1 MSLLVPATLHEAYS
15 QELAELL
22 DTLLAGEVVTDR
34 DIAERLVR
42 SIGALMHL
50 HQQHR
55 LGAHSRCGICWP
67 RRRWCPWPPKRFTC
81 TVHAA
86 LGFFLRQPSDLIIT
100 ALTDQSVQASSA
112 AGR

>member
-1 MSLLVPATLHEAYS
+1 VVSLSVSATLHQVYG

-22 DTLLAGEVVTDR
+22 DTVLAGEVVTDR

-42 SIGALMHL
+42 SLGALVHL

-55 LGAHSRCGICWP
+55 LNTRGRCVICSR
-67 RRRWCPWPPKRFTC
+67 PWPLKQSAC

-86 LGFFLRQPSDLIIT
+86 LNFFLQ
-100 ALTDQSVQASSA
+100 SA
-112 AGR
+112 AHATAA